1 MTVETKSRYSPI
13 LVLLL
18 LCLSLLTLTLP
29 QKATATAEVPGLRE
43 ACVIDEIHILT
54 NAEMM
59 RLDAKLK
66 KIEDAHRIRIL
77 AATVK
82 DWKDKPLEP
91 LGQQILASDL
101 AAGGE
106 NGVILLLLAPENK
119 DYYVAADAKM
129 RTRISDEG
137 LEHLTEK
144 FLPALKEIRYADACN
159 AYAATV
165 DEMLTY
171 YEREQRPF
179 TGASSLSAVADA
191 VARREAQAKDVA
203 RIGAVRVMDEA
214 DLLTDAEEQ
223 ELDASIA
230 AFEKAH
236 GVRILVGN
244 IKDTHGQVLG
254 KVANA
259 VVDRIADGG
268 ANGTI
273 VFLLAPKDRDFY
285 VSTDNKMR
293 ERITDE
299 YGIEHLADSFIPDLK
314 DNQYGKAYTAFAATV
329 DEMLT
334 YYEKEGKPYI
344 PLDPWAIVGILGT
357 ALLLAA
363 IVYGAI
369 SSHLEEGMETTR
381 DAAGA
386 DDYLEYRSIHLTYSK
401 DIYIRTSEY
410 RRAKYKKPT
419 SSSSG
424 SHITTSSSDS
434 SHGGG
439 GGKY

>member
-1 MTVETKSRYSPI
+1 MTIETKSRYSPI

-18 LCLSLLTLTLP
+18 LCLSIF
-29 QKATATAEVPGLRE
+29 V
-43 ACVIDEIHILT
+43 
-54 NAEMM
+54 
-59 RLDAKLK
+59 
-66 KIEDAHRIRIL
+66 L
-77 AATVK
+77 AAPK
-82 DWKDKPLEP
+82 
-91 LGQQILASDL
+91 
-101 AAGGE
+101 
-106 NGVILLLLAPENK
+106 
-119 DYYVAADAKM
+119 AADA
-129 RTRISDEG
+129 SDIG
-137 LEHLTEK
+137 
-144 FLPALKEIRYADACN
+144 N
-159 AYAATV
+159 A
-165 DEMLTY
+165 
-171 YEREQRPF
+171 
-179 TGASSLSAVADA
+179 
-191 VARREAQAKDVA
+191 
-203 RIGAVRVMDEA
+203 RVVDEA
-214 DLLTDAEEQ
+214 DLLTDAEEK
-223 ELDASIA
+223 ELDANIA

-244 IKDTHGQVLG
+244 VKNTHGQVLG
-254 KVANA
+254 KIANA
-259 VVDRIADGG
+259 IVDRIADGG

-285 VSTDNKMR
+285 VSTENKMR

-299 YGIEHLADSFIPDLK
+299 YGIEHLADTFVPDLK

-369 SSHLEEGMETTR
+369 SSHLEEGMETT
-381 DAAGA
+381 AKASEA
-386 DDYLEYRSIHLTYSK
+386 DDYLSYSSVRITHSK
-401 DIYIRTSEY
+401 DIYIRTSES
-410 RRAKYKKPT
+410 RQAKYEKKT

-424 SHITTSSSDS
+424 SHITTSSRDS

>member
-1 MTVETKSRYSPI
+1 MTIETKSRHSPI
-13 LVLLL
+13 LVLLI
-18 LCLSLLTLTLP
+18 LCLSLF
-29 QKATATAEVPGLRE
+29 
-43 ACVIDEIHILT
+43 ILT
-54 NAEMM
+54 VP
-59 RLDAKLK
+59 R
-66 KIEDAHRIRIL
+66 
-77 AATVK
+77 
-82 DWKDKPLEP
+82 
-91 LGQQILASDL
+91 
-101 AAGGE
+101 
-106 NGVILLLLAPENK
+106 
-119 DYYVAADAKM
+119 AADA
-129 RTRISDEG
+129 SDIG
-137 LEHLTEK
+137 
-144 FLPALKEIRYADACN
+144 N
-159 AYAATV
+159 A
-165 DEMLTY
+165 
-171 YEREQRPF
+171 
-179 TGASSLSAVADA
+179 
-191 VARREAQAKDVA
+191 
-203 RIGAVRVMDEA
+203 RVIDEA

-230 AFEKAH
+230 AFEKTH

-254 KVANA
+254 EVANA

-285 VSTDNKMR
+285 ISTDNKMR
-293 ERITDE
+293 ERITDA
-299 YGIEHLADSFIPDLK
+299 YGIEHLADNFVPELK
-314 DNQYGKAYTAFAATV
+314 DNQYGKAYSAFAATV

-363 IVYGAI
+363 VVHHAI
-369 SSHLEEGMETTR
+369 SSHLEEGMETTG

-386 DDYLEYRSIHLTYSK
+386 DDYLSYSSVRITHSK
-401 DIYIRTSEY
+401 DVYIRTSES
-410 RRAKYKKPT
+410 RRAKYEKKT

>member
-1 MTVETKSRYSPI
+1 MTIETKSRHSPI
-13 LVLLL
+13 LVLLI

-29 QKATATAEVPGLRE
+29 QKATATADVPGLRE
-43 ACVIDEIHILT
+43 TCVIDAIHILT

-59 RLDAKLK
+59 RLDARLK

-91 LGQQILASDL
+91 LARQMIAGDL
-101 AAGGE
+101 AAGGD
-106 NGVILLLLAPENK
+106 NGAILLLLAPENR
-119 DYYVAADAKM
+119 DYYLIADGKM

-144 FLPALKEIRYADACN
+144 FLPALKEIRYADAFQ

-179 TGASSLSAVADA
+179 TTTAPLSAVAGVMARGGAQTKDA
-191 VARREAQAKDVA
+191 AP
-203 RIGAVRVMDEA
+203 IGAVRVMDEA

-254 KVANA
+254 EVANA

-285 VSTDNKMR
+285 ISTDNKMR
-293 ERITDE
+293 ERITDA
-299 YGIEHLADSFIPDLK
+299 YGIEHLADNFVPELK
-314 DNQYGKAYTAFAATV
+314 DNQYGKAYSAFAATV

-363 IVYGAI
+363 VVYRAI
-369 SSHLEEGMETTR
+369 SSHLEEGMETTG

-386 DDYLEYRSIHLTYSK
+386 DDYLSYSSVRITHSK
-401 DIYIRTSEY
+401 DVYIRTSES
-410 RRAKYKKPT
+410 RRAKYEKKT

>member
-1 MTVETKSRYSPI
+1 MTIEKKSRYSPI

-18 LCLSLLTLTLP
+18 LCLSLLTLT
-29 QKATATAEVPGLRE
+29 VPR
-43 ACVIDEIHILT
+43 
-54 NAEMM
+54 
-59 RLDAKLK
+59 
-66 KIEDAHRIRIL
+66 
-77 AATVK
+77 
-82 DWKDKPLEP
+82 
-91 LGQQILASDL
+91 
-101 AAGGE
+101 
-106 NGVILLLLAPENK
+106 
-119 DYYVAADAKM
+119 AADA
-129 RTRISDEG
+129 SDIG
-137 LEHLTEK
+137 
-144 FLPALKEIRYADACN
+144 N
-159 AYAATV
+159 A
-165 DEMLTY
+165 
-171 YEREQRPF
+171 
-179 TGASSLSAVADA
+179 
-191 VARREAQAKDVA
+191 
-203 RIGAVRVMDEA
+203 RVIDEA

-223 ELDASIA
+223 SLDASIA

-244 IKDTHGQVLG
+244 VKATHGQVLG
-254 KVANA
+254 EIANA
-259 VVDRIADGG
+259 AVDRIADGG

-293 ERITDE
+293 QRITDE
-299 YGIEHLADSFIPDLK
+299 YGIEYLADSFVPELK
-314 DNQYGKAYTAFAATV
+314 DNEYGKAYTAFAATV

-334 YYEKEGKPYI
+334 YYEREGNPYI

-369 SSHLEEGMETTR
+369 SSHLEEGMETTGE
-381 DAAGA
+381 AAGA
-386 DDYLEYRSIHLTYSK
+386 DDYLSYSSVHLTYSK

-410 RRAKYKKPT
+410 RRAKYEPKT
-419 SSSSG
+419 SSSD

>member
-1 MTVETKSRYSPI
+1 MMNKMKHGRSA
-13 LVLLL
+13 LLALLL
-18 LCLSLLTLTLP
+18 LCLSLF
-29 QKATATAEVPGLRE
+29 
-43 ACVIDEIHILT
+43 ILT
-54 NAEMM
+54 VP
-59 RLDAKLK
+59 K
-66 KIEDAHRIRIL
+66 
-77 AATVK
+77 
-82 DWKDKPLEP
+82 
-91 LGQQILASDL
+91 
-101 AAGGE
+101 
-106 NGVILLLLAPENK
+106 
-119 DYYVAADAKM
+119 AADASG
-129 RTRISDEG
+129 IG
-137 LEHLTEK
+137 
-144 FLPALKEIRYADACN
+144 N
-159 AYAATV
+159 A
-165 DEMLTY
+165 
-171 YEREQRPF
+171 
-179 TGASSLSAVADA
+179 
-191 VARREAQAKDVA
+191 
-203 RIGAVRVMDEA
+203 RVIDEA

-254 KVANA
+254 TVANA
-259 VVDRIADGG
+259 VVERIADGG

-285 VSTDNKMR
+285 ISTDNKMR
-293 ERITDE
+293 QRITDE
-299 YGIEHLADSFIPDLK
+299 HGIEHLADNFVPNLK
-314 DNQYGKAYTAFAATV
+314 DNQYGKAYTAFAVTV

-369 SSHLEEGMETTR
+369 SSHLEEGMETTG
-381 DAAGA
+381 DAAEA
-386 DDYLEYRSIHLTYSK
+386 DDYLSYSSVRITYSK

-410 RRAKYKKPT
+410 RRAKHEKKT

-424 SHITTSSSDS
+424 SHITTSNSDS

-439 GGKY
+439 GKH

>member
-18 LCLSLLTLTLP
+18 LCLNIF
-29 QKATATAEVPGLRE
+29 V
-43 ACVIDEIHILT
+43 
-54 NAEMM
+54 
-59 RLDAKLK
+59 
-66 KIEDAHRIRIL
+66 L
-77 AATVK
+77 AAPK
-82 DWKDKPLEP
+82 
-91 LGQQILASDL
+91 
-101 AAGGE
+101 
-106 NGVILLLLAPENK
+106 
-119 DYYVAADAKM
+119 AADA
-129 RTRISDEG
+129 SDIG
-137 LEHLTEK
+137 
-144 FLPALKEIRYADACN
+144 N
-159 AYAATV
+159 A
-165 DEMLTY
+165 
-171 YEREQRPF
+171 
-179 TGASSLSAVADA
+179 
-191 VARREAQAKDVA
+191 
-203 RIGAVRVMDEA
+203 RVVDEA

-244 IKDTHGQVLG
+244 VKNTHGQVLG
-254 KVANA
+254 KIANA
-259 VVDRIADGG
+259 IVDRIADGG

-299 YGIEHLADSFIPDLK
+299 YGIEHLADTFVPDLK

-363 IVYGAI
+363 LVYGAI

-401 DIYIRTSEY
+401 DIYIRTSES
-410 RRAKYKKPT
+410 RRAKYESKT
-419 SSSSG
+419 SSSG

>member
-1 MTVETKSRYSPI
+1 MTIETKSRHSPI

-18 LCLSLLTLTLP
+18 LCLSLF
-29 QKATATAEVPGLRE
+29 
-43 ACVIDEIHILT
+43 ILT
-54 NAEMM
+54 VP
-59 RLDAKLK
+59 K
-66 KIEDAHRIRIL
+66 
-77 AATVK
+77 
-82 DWKDKPLEP
+82 
-91 LGQQILASDL
+91 
-101 AAGGE
+101 
-106 NGVILLLLAPENK
+106 
-119 DYYVAADAKM
+119 AADA
-129 RTRISDEG
+129 SDIG
-137 LEHLTEK
+137 
-144 FLPALKEIRYADACN
+144 N
-159 AYAATV
+159 A
-165 DEMLTY
+165 
-171 YEREQRPF
+171 
-179 TGASSLSAVADA
+179 
-191 VARREAQAKDVA
+191 
-203 RIGAVRVMDEA
+203 RVMDEA

-254 KVANA
+254 AVANA

-285 VSTDNKMR
+285 ISTDNKMR

-299 YGIEHLADSFIPDLK
+299 YGLEYLADNFVPELK

-369 SSHLEEGMETTR
+369 SSHLEEGMETTGE
-381 DAAGA
+381 AAGA
-386 DDYLEYRSIHLTYSK
+386 DAYLSYSSVRITHSK

-410 RRAKYKKPT
+410 RRAKYENKT
-419 SSSSG
+419 SSSSD
-424 SHITTSSSDS
+424 SHITTSGSDS

>member
-1 MTVETKSRYSPI
+1 MMNEMKYRRSAH
-13 LVLLL
+13 LALLL
-18 LCLSLLTLTLP
+18 LCLSLFSLT
-29 QKATATAEVPGLRE
+29 VPR
-43 ACVIDEIHILT
+43 
-54 NAEMM
+54 
-59 RLDAKLK
+59 
-66 KIEDAHRIRIL
+66 
-77 AATVK
+77 
-82 DWKDKPLEP
+82 
-91 LGQQILASDL
+91 
-101 AAGGE
+101 
-106 NGVILLLLAPENK
+106 
-119 DYYVAADAKM
+119 AADASG
-129 RTRISDEG
+129 IG
-137 LEHLTEK
+137 
-144 FLPALKEIRYADACN
+144 N
-159 AYAATV
+159 A
-165 DEMLTY
+165 
-171 YEREQRPF
+171 
-179 TGASSLSAVADA
+179 
-191 VARREAQAKDVA
+191 
-203 RIGAVRVMDEA
+203 RVIDEA

-244 IKDTHGQVLG
+244 VKDTHGQVLG
-254 KVANA
+254 KIANA
-259 VVDRIADGG
+259 AIDRIMDGG

-273 VFLLAPKDRDFY
+273 IFLLAPKDRDFY

-293 ERITDE
+293 QRITDE
-299 YGIEHLADSFIPDLK
+299 YGIEYLADSFVPDLK
-314 DNQYGKAYTAFAATV
+314 DNEYGKAYTAFAVTV

-369 SSHLEEGMETTR
+369 SSHLEEGMETTGE
-381 DAAGA
+381 AAGA
-386 DDYLEYRSIHLTYSK
+386 DNYLSYSSVHLTYSK

-410 RRAKYKKPT
+410 RRAKYEKTT

>member
-1 MTVETKSRYSPI
+1 MAIETKSRYSPI

-18 LCLSLLTLTLP
+18 LCLSLLALTLP
-29 QKATATAEVPGLRE
+29 QKAMAAPEVEGLRE

-66 KIEDAHRIRIL
+66 KIEDAHHIRIL

-101 AAGGE
+101 AVGGD
-106 NGVILLLLAPENK
+106 NGAILLLLAPENR
-119 DYYVAADAKM
+119 DYYLIADGKM
-129 RTRISDEG
+129 RTRITDEG
-137 LEHLTEK
+137 FQHLTERL
-144 FLPALKEIRYADACN
+144 LPALIEIRYADAFH

-179 TGASSLSAVADA
+179 TTVAPLSAVAGLIT
-191 VARREAQAKDVA
+191 RGEAQAKDA
-203 RIGAVRVMDEA
+203 APIGAVRVMDEA

-230 AFEKAH
+230 AFEKTH

-254 KVANA
+254 EIANA

-273 VFLLAPKDRDFY
+273 VFLLAPKDRNFY
-285 VSTDNKMR
+285 ISTDNKMR
-293 ERITDE
+293 QRITDE
-299 YGIEHLADSFIPDLK
+299 YGIEHLADSFVPDLK

-334 YYEKEGKPYI
+334 YYEKEGKAYI

-363 IVYGAI
+363 IVHGSIASY
-369 SSHLEEGMETTR
+369 LEEGMDTTAH
-381 DAAGA
+381 AAEA
-386 DDYLEYRSIHLTYSK
+386 DDYLSYTSVRITHSK
-401 DIYIRTSEY
+401 DIHIRTSEH
-410 RRAKYKKPT
+410 RRAKYEKKT
-419 SSSSG
+419 SSSG

>member
-1 MTVETKSRYSPI
+1 MMNEMKHGRSA
-13 LVLLL
+13 LLALLL
-18 LCLSLLTLTLP
+18 LCLSLLALTLP
-29 QKATATAEVPGLRE
+29 QKAMAAPEVPGLRE

-66 KIEDAHRIRIL
+66 KIEDAHHIRIL

-91 LGQQILASDL
+91 LARQMIASDL

-106 NGVILLLLAPENK
+106 NGAILLLLAPENRN
-119 DYYVAADAKM
+119 YYLITDGKM

-137 LEHLTEK
+137 LEHVTEK

-165 DEMLTY
+165 DELLTY

-179 TGASSLSAVADA
+179 TRAGVLSAVAAA
-191 VARREAQAKDVA
+191 VARGGADAA
-203 RIGAVRVMDEA
+203 PIGAVRVMDEA

-223 ELDASIA
+223 ALDASIA

-244 IKDTHGQVLG
+244 VKDTHGQVLG
-254 KVANA
+254 KIANA
-259 VVDRIADGG
+259 AVDRIMDGG

-293 ERITDE
+293 QRITDE
-299 YGIEHLADSFIPDLK
+299 YGIEYLADSFVPDLK
-314 DNQYGKAYTAFAATV
+314 DNEYGKAYTAFAVTV

-363 IVYGAI
+363 IVHGSIASY
-369 SSHLEEGMETTR
+369 LEEGMDTTAH
-381 DAAGA
+381 AAEA
-386 DDYLEYRSIHLTYSK
+386 DDYLSYTSVRITHSK
-401 DIYIRTSEY
+401 DIHIRTSEH
-410 RRAKYKKPT
+410 RRAKYEKKT
-419 SSSSG
+419 SSSG